1 MNSIFLESGEVTSL
15 TMQSENSKF
24 KITEKH
30 KGYDENKNLVT
41 YVSGDAVDKLD
52 KGIITVNPRKKTSG
66 WVTFFTSFIPLVI
79 IFSACHSLYLLVA
92 VRKKWSR

>member
-1 MNSIFLESGEVTSL
+1 MSSIFLESGEVTSL

-41 YVSGDAVDKLD
+41 YVSGDAVEKLD
-52 KGIITVNPRKKTSG
+52 KGIITVARKRQ
-66 WVTFFTSFIPLVI
+66 
-79 IFSACHSLYLLVA
+79 VA
-92 VRKKWSR
+92 G

>member
-1 MNSIFLESGEVTSL
+1 MESGEVTSL
-15 TMQSENSKF
+15 TMQSESSKF

-66 WVTFFTSFIPLVI
+66 WVTFFTSIIPFVI
-79 IFSACHSLYLLVA
+79 NFSL
-92 VRKKWSR
+92 